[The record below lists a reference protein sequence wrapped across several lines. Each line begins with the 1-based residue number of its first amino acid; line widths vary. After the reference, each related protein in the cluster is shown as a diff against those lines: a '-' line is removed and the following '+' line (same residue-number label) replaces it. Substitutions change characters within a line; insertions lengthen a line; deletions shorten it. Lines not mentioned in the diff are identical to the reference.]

1 MNTLITHLRN
11 HINDSHDWANKLI
24 NGLSEDKWFQTPNV
38 IDTNI
43 AWQIGHLTL
52 SQYYYTIVLLHGP
65 DKTLSEQIDM
75 KKYSDLF
82 AKGDKRKELLNQVTA
97 HELEEKWNWMQDHTM
112 DAIADLQDKD
122 LNDETFR
129 THRPHPFVRTIE
141 NAISWNIKHTMWHCG
156 QMAILKRIVDERYDF
171 GF

>member
-1 MNTLITHLRN
+1 MDTLIRHLKSQIHDTHE
-11 HINDSHDWANKLI
+11 WANKLTH
-24 NGLSEDKWFQTPNV
+24 GLKEEKWFLTPDV

-65 DKTLSEQIDM
+65 DRLLANQLDM
-75 KKYSDLF
+75 QKYSELF
-82 AKGDKRKELLNQVTA
+82 AKGDKRKELLTRVTA
-97 HELEEKWNWMQDHTM
+97 HELEEKWHIMQDHTLES
-112 DAIADLQDKD
+112 IADLQDKELKD
-122 LNDETFR
+122 VTFQ
-129 THRPHPFVRTIE
+129 TQRPHPFVKTIE